1 MVGDGAAGVRRQEL
15 VFIGAGLAED
25 AIRAALD
32 DCLIG
37 NENRFD
43 PQLARPAR
51 SVSAMAARA
60 CRIANFELQ
69 PREKTMTNELYADGI
84 GEITVTGTIVRIDLM
99 SLSATERDASNN
111 PKPVFRQ
118 RIIMPVDAFAN
129 AVDLMQ
135 KALGGLVEAGAVRR
149 IGDIQQL
156 PAGDT
161 CTTAANACQC
171 IAEFN

>member
-1 MVGDGAAGVRRQEL
+1 M
-15 VFIGAGLAED
+15 
-25 AIRAALD
+25 
-32 DCLIG
+32 
-37 NENRFD
+37 
-43 PQLARPAR
+43 
-51 SVSAMAARA
+51 SS
-60 CRIANFELQ
+60 
-69 PREKTMTNELYADGI
+69 ELYSDGI

-149 IGDIQQL
+149 IGDIASV
-156 PAGDT
+156 PAVEQT
-161 CTTAANACQC
+161 SQSSSNASPN
-171 IAEFN
+171 FN